1 MLPHETALV
10 KRLENEPFV
19 LFGVNTDEDPAY
31 YRKECLANKV
41 TWPNIFQG
49 STSGEISMQWGVSG
63 YPTIYIVDAQGE
75 IRFRDL
81 RGEELENAVLQ
92 LIAEAKGERER
103 PDDDSHEGHSAEE
116 HPGGSDGTREPIPM
130 VPLRGGGMQPAK
142 PADDDGG
149 STEGEPKRESTPATP
164 LRPGGSH

>member
-49 STSGEISMQWGVSG
+49 STSGEISMRWGVSG
-63 YPTIYIVDAQGE
+63 YPTIYIIDAEGE

-103 PDDDSHEGHSAEE
+103 PDDDSHEGHEAGE
-116 HPGGSDGTREPIPM
+116 HADRTGEPIPM
-130 VPLRGGGMQPAK
+130 IPLRGGGMQPAK
-142 PADDDGG
+142 PADDDGD